1 MGRLLNARAMQFGHP
16 ECNVTVPLVTVSIG
30 RRVRVFEAV
39 RAQSRADARF
49 FARLLRV
56 SGTSIDLN
64 GSGASLLLWS
74 LKTLFRN
81 PGLLT
86 AAVSYGLHRCCSDR
100 GLLGSVLGG
109 VLRGQRIRVRLQ
121 LYVIHKFM
129 SASELATP
137 LGKERLRACVFKVPV
152 DGHMVS
158 MCELNASGMRR
169 EMNVRMQE
177 GATTAVRPSGTLP
190 VLR

>member
-1 MGRLLNARAMQFGHP
+1 MLPLFVSEHVTHPIPHCAAPDNDRRQF
-16 ECNVTVPLVTVSIG
+16 T
-30 RRVRVFEAV
+30 RRYAG
-39 RAQSRADARF
+39 F

-81 PGLLT
+81 PSLLT
-86 AAVSYGLHRCCSDR
+86 AAVSYGLHRCFSDR
-100 GLLGSVLGG
+100 GLLGSILGG

-152 DGHMVS
+152 DGRMVS

-177 GATTAVRPSGTLP
+177 GVTTATTRDH
-190 VLR
+190 